1 MNDYGLKDE
10 IETLLYREADCADA
24 WELNAWLDLWA
35 DGEVMYEVG
44 PLDTPNAENL
54 SHNDILYLISDNRF
68 RLEQRV
74 IRMGKATAHAEYPV
88 RSRIRHHYSHLR
100 DIKVAGDDVTC
111 KVNMLVTRTR
121 RDTEGV
127 AVIPGS
133 VLFKLSRQSGI
144 LKIREKRVFLDLHV
158 LSKPGTM
165 SIIV

>member
-1 MNDYGLKDE
+1 MSDDKLKDE
-10 IETLLYREADCADA
+10 IETLLYQEADHADG
-24 WELNAWLDLWA
+24 WELKEWLALWA
-35 DGEVMYEVG
+35 DGEVLYEVG

-54 SHNDILYLISDNRF
+54 SHNDILYLLSDNRF

-88 RSRIRHHYSHLR
+88 RSRIRHNYSHLR
-100 DIKVAGDDVTC
+100 NIKATGNEVTL
-111 KVNMLVTRTR
+111 KVNMIVTRTR

-127 AVIPGS
+127 AVIPGY
-133 VLFKLSRQSGI
+133 VLFKLVRQGSD
-144 LKIREKRVFLDLHV
+144 LKIREKRVFLDLHL

>member
-1 MNDYGLKDE
+1 MSNYELKEE
-10 IETLLYREADCADA
+10 IETLLYAEADHADA
-24 WELNAWLDLWA
+24 WTLKDWLGLWA
-35 DGEVMYEVG
+35 EGEVLYEVG
-44 PLDTPNAENL
+44 PLDTPNAETL
-54 SHNDILYLISDNRF
+54 SHNDILYLVSDNRF

-88 RSRIRHHYSHLR
+88 RSRIRHSYSHLR
-100 DIKVAGDDVTC
+100 NIAVNGDDVSC
-111 KVNMLVTRTR
+111 KVNMIVTRTR

-133 VLFKLSRQSGI
+133 VLFKLVRQGGA

-165 SIIV
+165 SIII